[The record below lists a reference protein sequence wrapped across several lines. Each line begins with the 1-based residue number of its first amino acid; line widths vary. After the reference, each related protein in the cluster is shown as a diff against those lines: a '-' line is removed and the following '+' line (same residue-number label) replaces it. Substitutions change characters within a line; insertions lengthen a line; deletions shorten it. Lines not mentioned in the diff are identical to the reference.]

1 MLLAPKKSKYN
12 KSFSGRKS
20 LTMNDNKKI
29 LPRFSNYCIISH
41 ENGFVTN
48 FQIEGLRRFLRRSFK
63 KRGQIFFRIFPYLP
77 ITKKQSEVRLGR
89 GKGKMKY

>member
-1 MLLAPKKSKYN
+1 
-12 KSFSGRKS
+12 
-20 LTMNDNKKI
+20 MNDNKKI